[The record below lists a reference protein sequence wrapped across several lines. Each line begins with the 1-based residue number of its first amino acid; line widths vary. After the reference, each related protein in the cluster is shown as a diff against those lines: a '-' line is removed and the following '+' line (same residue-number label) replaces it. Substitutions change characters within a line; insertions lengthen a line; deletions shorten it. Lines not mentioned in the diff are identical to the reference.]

1 MQTIGKKAPSS
12 FANIGTHGNPSAIH
26 TRILIVSLLASV
38 FPCGCSISGTDNE
51 NASDL
56 LFCCAQV
63 CKVSSSPILR
73 LGALLSNGSDSRRY
87 LECVGGVHLLEKV
100 SFVDVESGVELPLS
114 HEVSNNALPVRIE
127 FCPDEKL
134 CILNTYILPSLRK
147 GCYRVSFS
155 LPWDVNL
162 RHSFVVCVQEDM
174 ASSLGATSKNSVSL
188 CEIERM
194 GGEVNS
200 WYTNSVSSLSR
211 GIDYDLIR
219 SEVFRIAR
227 LGSVRIYDNDAF
239 IREINNLQEATG
251 SRNVQA
257 TKIDKY

>member
-1 MQTIGKKAPSS
+1 MSMQTIGKKAPSS
-12 FANIGTHGNPSAIH
+12 FANIGTHGNPGAIH

-38 FPCGCSISGTDNE
+38 FPCGCSISGTNNE

-127 FCPDEKL
+127 FCPDE
-134 CILNTYILPSLRK
+134 TR
-147 GCYRVSFS
+147 
-155 LPWDVNL
+155 
-162 RHSFVVCVQEDM
+162 
-174 ASSLGATSKNSVSL
+174 
-188 CEIERM
+188 
-194 GGEVNS
+194 
-200 WYTNSVSSLSR
+200 
-211 GIDYDLIR
+211 
-219 SEVFRIAR
+219 
-227 LGSVRIYDNDAF
+227 
-239 IREINNLQEATG
+239 
-251 SRNVQA
+251 
-257 TKIDKY
+257 